1 MIVARGLTKRFGKI
15 TAVHS
20 LDFEVPQGAVV
31 ALLGPNGAG
40 KSTTIR
46 MLTGFLMPSG
56 GSVAIDG
63 LDVTRHRRT
72 VQQRIG
78 YLPESTPLYGELRV
92 REYLNYRATLF
103 SVPRRQRRGAIDD
116 AMKRC
121 WIDDVRRRP
130 IHQLSKGY
138 RQRVG
143 LAAALLHNPKVLVL
157 DEPTAGLDPTQ
168 IRESRQLIRDLAGER
183 TIILSTHI
191 LSEAEQTCDRAIML
205 MAGRIRAQGTID
217 SLRATLASS
226 HHAPYIVEARGS
238 VIESA
243 VRTVAGVAEV
253 EVFELPERWVRL
265 TVTPTANAG
274 DLRQSIAKSLAE
286 ARCDVRELHRD
297 SATLEQMFVQLA
309 GAAEQESKAVAPA

>member
-1 MIVARGLTKRFGKI
+1 MISARGLTKRFGKI
-15 TAVHS
+15 VAVHS
-20 LDFEVPQGAVV
+20 LDFDVPQGVVV

-46 MLTGFLMPSG
+46 MLTGFLMPTA
-56 GSVAIDG
+56 GSVLIDG
-63 LDVTRHRRT
+63 LDVSARRRE

-92 REYLNYRATLF
+92 YEYLNFRAKLF
-103 SVPRRQRRGAIDD
+103 GVPRGERKCAIEQ

-121 WIDDVRRRP
+121 WLDDVRRRP

-143 LAAALLHNPKVLVL
+143 LAAAMLHNPKVLIL
-157 DEPTAGLDPTQ
+157 DEPTSGLDPAQ

-217 SLRATLASS
+217 ELRSTLASS
-226 HHAPYIVEARGS
+226 HRAPYIVEARGNVS
-238 VIESA
+238 DSI
-243 VRTVAGVAEV
+243 VRSLPGVAEIATAQ
-253 EVFELPERWVRL
+253 LPERWVRL
-265 TVTPTANAG
+265 TVTPTAKAG
-274 DLRQSIAKSLAE
+274 DLRGPIAQALMAQKCE
-286 ARCDVRELHRD
+286 VRELHRD
-297 SATLEQMFVQLA
+297 GATLEQMFMQLA
-309 GAAEQESKAVAPA
+309 GSAEEQSARSQHS